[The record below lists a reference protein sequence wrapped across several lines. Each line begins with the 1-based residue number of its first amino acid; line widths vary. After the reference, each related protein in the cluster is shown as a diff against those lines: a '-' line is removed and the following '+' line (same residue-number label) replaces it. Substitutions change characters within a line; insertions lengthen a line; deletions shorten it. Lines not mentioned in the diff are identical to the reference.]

1 MQKDIQVAVEE
12 HWEQH
17 PTDEPSGTFAEQE
30 NTGHGRREYRC
41 CWVFDDPGL
50 LSTHEEWQGLKL
62 FGVVQADRTINGKAT
77 TALRFYIS
85 SRSMTAL
92 DMLYATRTHW
102 EVENNLHWMLDVSF
116 SEDACQTKHEN
127 GAENLSTLRRI
138 GLNIFKLDSANAGSI
153 RRKRKKAGW
162 NNTYLA
168 QLLEKFILGPG

>member
-1 MQKDIQVAVEE
+1 MYQTRGRLPAGLKGNQETLQKDIQVAVEE

-92 DMLYATRTHW
+92 DMLYATQQFPQLCR
-102 EVENNLHWMLDVSF
+102 
-116 SEDACQTKHEN
+116 
-127 GAENLSTLRRI
+127 
-138 GLNIFKLDSANAGSI
+138 NAHD
-153 RRKRKKAGW
+153 
-162 NNTYLA
+162 
-168 QLLEKFILGPG
+168 